1 MRTLKC
7 EYCGETI
14 RKLNGTD
21 EKYFHEFPIASE
33 EWREQLMQ
41 EHYAL
46 CLKIEDPSL
55 VGGIGSGIL
64 E

>member
-7 EYCGETI
+7 EYCGKIVKE
-14 RKLNGTD
+14 LNQTN
-21 EKYFHEFPIASE
+21 EKYFHEFQIAPK

-46 CLKIEDPSL
+46 CPKVEDPSL
-55 VGGIGSGIL
+55 IREIGSGIL
-64 E
+64 K